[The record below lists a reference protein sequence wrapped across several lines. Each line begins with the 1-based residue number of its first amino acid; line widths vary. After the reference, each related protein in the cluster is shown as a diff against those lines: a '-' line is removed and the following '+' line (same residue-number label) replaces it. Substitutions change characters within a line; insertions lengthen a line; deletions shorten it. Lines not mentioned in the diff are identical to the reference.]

1 MTTGLALFDTAIGR
15 CGVAWGERGLLGVQL
30 PEASDAATRV
40 RLRKKAPAAQDA
52 SLPDEIAEACAA
64 MTSLLC
70 GEAIDLLFV
79 TVDMTDVPDFNR
91 GVYDIARE
99 IAPGDTLTYGD
110 IATRLGDKLLSQAV
124 GKALGQ
130 NPFPIVI
137 PCHRVVAANG
147 KTGGFSANGGVTTKF
162 RMLAIESA
170 KIARKSQ
177 NEAPML
183 FEPELSVAPRR
194 RRT

>member
-15 CGVAWGERGLLGVQL
+15 CGVAWGEHGLLGVQL
-30 PEASDAATRV
+30 PEQNDEATRAQ
-40 RLRKKAPAAQDA
+40 LRKKAPGAQEGPPPADVA
-52 SLPDEIAEACAA
+52 RACAA
-64 MTSLLC
+64 MTALLNSK
-70 GEAIDLLFV
+70 ATDLSFV
-79 TVDMTDVPDFNR
+79 ALDMTHVPDFNR

-99 IAPGDTLTYGD
+99 IEPGKTMTYGD
-110 IATRLGDKLLSQAV
+110 IAIRLGDKLLSQAV

-162 RMLAIESA
+162 RMLAIERA
-170 KIARKSQ
+170 KIAAQQSSD
-177 NEAPML
+177 APML